1 VTEIKR
7 IHKEGRP
14 VLVGTTSV
22 EKSELLSE
30 MLAQE
35 GIKHQ
40 VGVWGE
46 GGFWCVSKWGE
57 GSQADH
63 TCVGGRRGVCV
74 WFIGCR
80 SVSCVEGAEGDF
92 VRWLCELLEGGGGT
106 RICYSWA
113 FLPLP

>member
-1 VTEIKR
+1 MCALCVPVRLEQYKWKAVVTEIKR

-40 VGVWGE
+40 V
-46 GGFWCVSKWGE
+46 
-57 GSQADH
+57 
-63 TCVGGRRGVCV
+63 RGT
-74 WFIGCR
+74 
-80 SVSCVEGAEGDF
+80 AYT
-92 VRWLCELLEGGGGT
+92 LKGGGST
-106 RICYSWA
+106 Q
-113 FLPLP
+113 